1 MAHRHVSAAKS
12 RPSTLRA
19 PAKGARA
26 GRLFAVD
33 IHCHILTPEAEAL
46 VKPHF
51 RPETDPLFKFASPET
66 REVNRLQAQ
75 SICDRITS
83 VETRL
88 KVMDKAGID
97 VQAVST
103 APSQYYYWTDPEIG
117 RESARLINDRIA
129 AAVAAHPDRFVGLGT
144 LPLQAPDLAVAELE
158 RCVKQLGM
166 RGVEIATNVQGIDLS
181 DARFRRFWAKA
192 EELGILV
199 FMHPGGFSDG
209 QRLAQHYLINVI
221 GNPLESTIAVSHL
234 IFGGVLD
241 AYPKLKICVA
251 HGGGY
256 LAAYSGRMD
265 HAHAARSDCRL
276 HIKRPPTRYLK
287 KLYFDTIVFTHHQL
301 EYLKD
306 LYGADHLLLGTDYPY
321 DMGVDD
327 PLGFIQGAPGL
338 RSEEKAA
345 IAGLNAAR
353 LLRIRV
359 PAKAKPKAAPAKKP
373 MAKKSAVKKSAKS
386 ARRAPAAKPQT
397 ARKPASA
404 KRGRK

>member
-1 MAHRHVSAAKS
+1 MAHRHGSVTKS
-12 RPSTLRA
+12 RSSMIRA
-19 PAKGARA
+19 RATGAGA
-26 GRLFAVD
+26 GRLYAVD

-46 VKPHF
+46 VKPYF
-51 RPETDPLFKFASPET
+51 QAETDPLFKFASPET
-66 REVNRLQAQ
+66 REVNRQQAQ

-83 VETRL
+83 LEARL

-97 VQAVST
+97 VQAIST
-103 APSQYYYWTDPEIG
+103 APSQYYYWTEPEIG
-117 RESARLINDRIA
+117 REAARLINDRIA

-166 RGVEIATNVQGIDLS
+166 RGVEIATNVRGIDLS

-192 EELGILV
+192 EELGILI

-241 AYPKLKICVA
+241 AYPRLKICVA

-265 HAHAARSDCRL
+265 HAHAARADCRL

-301 EYLKD
+301 AYLKD
-306 LYGADHLLLGTDYPY
+306 IYGAGHLLLGTDYPY

-327 PLGFIQGAPGL
+327 PLAFIQGVPGL
-338 RSEEKAA
+338 SRDEKAA
-345 IAGLNAAR
+345 IVGLNAAR

-359 PAKAKPKAAPAKKP
+359 PKETRKARKVAPAPRRKATP
-373 MAKKSAVKKSAKS
+373 KSTRVKRKV
-386 ARRAPAAKPQT
+386 RRGPAN
-397 ARKPASA
+397 
-404 KRGRK
+404 